1 MFQNLI
7 FVMSLSGSIVCLLY
21 IVTYPLAKR
30 YFPLKWRYFML
41 KTAVIFFLVPFP
53 ECKYYI
59 SGAVGTYFP
68 ALWEKIFS
76 LPGVTTTED
85 LIIVGR
91 DSITISPKTKC
102 VLIIMLIM
110 GITAFVILCEQAVQY
125 SRMKKIC
132 LGVPLQ
138 EMGRRQRT
146 LFFKIKDELHMKRK
160 VRFVCSEACMSPMT
174 SGVLSPVVIFPVWEN
189 DEMDDDMWDSMIRH
203 ELLHIKHQD
212 LMVKLLGV
220 LVMAVHWF
228 NPFSYFLY
236 HEIST
241 ISEMYSDSEAMQ
253 GKGREERCRYGR
265 MIVKL
270 ASEKGL
276 PGRGRFFSG
285 AAESRNKIV
294 YRRRILEIM
303 GDRKHKVVLAAVMV
317 VSACMAGGITTFA
330 YEPPNIYVDRD
341 FEKGEELIVF
351 EGALERKWQEL
362 PSNYFFI
369 NENEDIY
376 DLNDANEGARAGCKH
391 QYVSGTMVTHN
402 KSGDGGCTITE
413 YEAQRCNACG
423 AVVKGKL
430 LQTIISPKCTH

>member
-138 EMGRRQRT
+138 EMSHRQRT
-146 LFFKIKDELHMKRK
+146 LFFKIKDELHMKRN
-160 VRFVCSEACMSPMT
+160 VRFVCSESCMSPMT
-174 SGVLSPVVIFPVWEN
+174 SGVLSPVVIFPVW
-189 DEMDDDMWDSMIRH
+189 DEGEIDDDMWDSIIRH

-253 GKGREERCRYGR
+253 GKGREERCRYGKL
-265 MIVKL
+265 IVKL

-276 PGRGRFFSG
+276 PSRGRFFSG

-294 YRRRILEIM
+294 YRRRILEIT

-330 YEPPNIYVDRD
+330 YEPPDTYVGSDYEDGEEIIASSEPLESKRESLSCDYYFIDEYENIYTAGGGNETGRSTCKNQYISGNVVRHKRD
-341 FEKGEELIVF
+341 GK
-351 EGALERKWQEL
+351 
-362 PSNYFFI
+362 
-369 NENEDIY
+369 
-376 DLNDANEGARAGCKH
+376 
-391 QYVSGTMVTHN
+391 
-402 KSGDGGCTITE
+402 GGCTVRE
-413 YEAQRCNACG
+413 WEAKGVNG
-423 AVVKGKL
+423 AV
-430 LQTIISPKCTH
+430 I